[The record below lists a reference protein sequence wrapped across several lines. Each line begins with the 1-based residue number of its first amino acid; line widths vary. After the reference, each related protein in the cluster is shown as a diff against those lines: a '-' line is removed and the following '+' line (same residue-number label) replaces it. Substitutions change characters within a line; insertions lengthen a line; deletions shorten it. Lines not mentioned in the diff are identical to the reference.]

1 MKVNK
6 LWAAAAL
13 ALALVS
19 CKNEPAKE
27 PKQQEMKF
35 PVVLSLE
42 GNKSGDMRAT
52 EKSNSL
58 SASYQNEKAI
68 ENLTV
73 VVFLNNNSTNTP
85 VAVEKVITYDKLT
98 KPTDPYQGEFKF
110 DMGMAGT
117 YQLEVIAN
125 GYKDESDK
133 DAFLAEFRQ
142 GLSYE
147 QFKKIVFERALPN
160 NGETG
165 FAMLSTEPKKVTTLA
180 NETAHAGTIKL
191 RRLAC
196 RFDVFNKLTD
206 KLELTKVTLQN
217 QTDKS
222 YLMTQGTVPANAG
235 NTPEEFTANGTWF
248 TPTMVS
254 AGIYSYENP
263 AEGAVKLKLE
273 GKYDS
278 KAWEKT
284 IELRDK
290 DGNYIATQRNHIYR
304 VHLTKGNGTTPGGG
318 DNGGGKDD
326 PTNADKINYVIE
338 VLDWDEDASMDYEDN
353 DVWDAELINPLQ
365 YVAEYN
371 LNKTGDGFVSDLYD
385 PSINETGYFTHATV
399 LQKYKNVVIDGK
411 SYHTP
416 SYEEAMMIV
425 PSYSNYPSVNYDDGD
440 QYVMRKFIKD
450 TVMVGGNRVV
460 CNQFFQKNVVNGAV
474 ADGKVCYA
482 YRFMNT
488 QYQSVWKYERLVING
503 HSVTRV
509 TAQNVIE
516 RFTSESMDNY
526 MKPEFWEKHAATSV
540 VRIFPSTGHKYE
552 DTVYGAEEGR
562 YWTTTP
568 MGDASGELY
577 NVYEL
582 TFDNSSAGY
591 ARYANVDNIPIRL
604 FQDTL

>member
-19 CKNEPAKE
+19 CKDEPAKE
-27 PKQQEMKF
+27 PVQQEMKF

-42 GNKSGDMRAT
+42 GNKSGAMRAT

-58 SASYQNEKAI
+58 SASYQNERAI

-73 VVFLNNNSTNTP
+73 VVFLNNNSANTP
-85 VAVEKVITYDKLT
+85 VAVEKVITYDNLT

-125 GYKDESDK
+125 GYKDDSDK
-133 DAFLAEFRQ
+133 DAFIKQFKQ

-147 QFKKIVFERALPN
+147 QFKKIVFERALPD
-160 NGETG
+160 NGKPG
-165 FAMLSTEPKKVTTLA
+165 FAMLSTEPTKVTTSA

-206 KLELTKVTLQN
+206 KLKLTKVTLQN

-222 YLMTQGTVPANAG
+222 YLMTQGTIPANAA
-235 NTPEEFTANGTWF
+235 NEPKEYTENGTWF
-248 TPTMVS
+248 SPTLVS

-263 AEGAVKLKLE
+263 VKGAVKLKLE
-273 GKYDS
+273 GEYDGQ
-278 KAWEKT
+278 AWEKT

-290 DGNYIATQRNHIYR
+290 NGNYVDTQRNHIYR

-318 DNGGGKDD
+318 DD
-326 PTNADKINYVIE
+326 PANADKINYVIE
-338 VLDWDEDASMDYEDN
+338 VLDWDEDASMVYEDN

-385 PSINETGYFTHATV
+385 PSFNETGYFTHATV

-425 PSYSNYPSVNYDDGD
+425 PSYSSYPSVNYDDED

-474 ADGKVCYA
+474 VDGKVCYA
-482 YRFMNT
+482 YRFMDT
-488 QYQSVWKYERLVING
+488 PYQSVWKYERLVVNG
-503 HSVTRV
+503 HPVTRV

-516 RFTSESMDNY
+516 GFTFKSMDNY

-568 MGDASGELY
+568 KGDASGELY

-582 TFDNSSAGY
+582 TFDNTSVGY
-591 ARYANVDNIPIRL
+591 AGYANVDNIPVRL
-604 FQDTL
+604 FKDTLD

>member
-6 LWAAAAL
+6 LWTVAAL
-13 ALALVS
+13 ALVLVS
-19 CKNEPAKE
+19 CKNESAQE

-68 ENLTV
+68 ENLTI
-73 VVFLNNNSTNTP
+73 VVFLNNNSANTP
-85 VAVEKVITYDKLT
+85 VAVEKVVTYDKLT
-98 KPTDPYQGEFKF
+98 KPSDPYQGEFKF

-125 GYKDESDK
+125 GYKDDSDK
-133 DAFLAEFRQ
+133 DAFIKQFKQ

-147 QFKKIVFERALPN
+147 RFKKIVFERALPN

-165 FAMLSTEPKKVTTLA
+165 FAMLSTEPTKVTTSA

-206 KLELTKVTLQN
+206 KLKLTKVTLQN

-222 YLMTQGTVPANAG
+222 YLMTQATIPANAG
-235 NTPEEFTANGTWF
+235 NEPKEYTENGTWF
-248 TPTMVS
+248 TPTLVS

-263 AEGAVKLKLE
+263 VKGAVKLKLE
-273 GKYDS
+273 GEYDGQ
-278 KAWEKT
+278 AWEKT

-290 DGNYIATQRNHIYR
+290 NGNYVDTQRNHIYR

-318 DNGGGKDD
+318 ND
-326 PTNADKINYVIE
+326 PANADKINYVIE

-425 PSYSNYPSVNYDDGD
+425 PSYSNYPSVNYDDESI
-440 QYVMRKFIKD
+440 YVMRRFIKD

-482 YRFMNT
+482 YRFMDT
-488 QYQSVWKYERLVING
+488 PYQSVWKYERLVING

-516 RFTSESMDNY
+516 GFTFESMVNY

-540 VRIFPSTGHKYE
+540 VRIFPSTGHKSE

-568 MGDASGELY
+568 KGDVSGELY
-577 NVYEL
+577 NVYEF
-582 TFDNSSAGY
+582 TFGEYDASFAGY
-591 ARYANVDNIPIRL
+591 ANIDNIPVRL
-604 FQDTL
+604 FKDTLD

>member
-27 PKQQEMKF
+27 PVQQEMKF

-58 SASYQNEKAI
+58 SASYQNERAI

-73 VVFLNNNSTNTP
+73 VVFINNNSSNTP

-110 DMGMAGT
+110 DMGMAGN

-125 GYKDESDK
+125 GYKDDSDK
-133 DAFLAEFRQ
+133 DAFIQQFKQ

-147 QFKKIVFERALPN
+147 QFKKIVYERALPN

-165 FAMLSTEPKKVTTLA
+165 FAMLSTEPTKVTTSA

-206 KLELTKVTLQN
+206 KLKLTKVTLQN

-222 YLMTQGTVPANAG
+222 YLMTQATIPANAG
-235 NTPEEFTANGTWF
+235 NEPKEYTENGTWF
-248 TPTMVS
+248 TPTLVS

-263 AEGAVKLKLE
+263 VKGAVKLKLE
-273 GKYDS
+273 GEYDGQ
-278 KAWEKT
+278 AWEKT

-290 DGNYIATQRNHIYR
+290 NGNYVDTQRNHIYR

-318 DNGGGKDD
+318 DD
-326 PTNADKINYVIE
+326 PANADKINYVIE

-385 PSINETGYFTHATV
+385 PSFNETGYFTHATV

-425 PSYSNYPSVNYDDGD
+425 PSYSNYPSVNYDDESI
-440 QYVMRKFIKD
+440 YVMRKFIKD

-482 YRFMNT
+482 YRFMDT
-488 QYQSVWKYERLVING
+488 PYQSVWKYERLVING
-503 HSVTRV
+503 HSVTRI

-516 RFTSESMDNY
+516 GFTFESMDNY

-540 VRIFPSTGHKYE
+540 VRIFPSTGHKNE

-568 MGDASGELY
+568 MGDASGKLY
-577 NVYEL
+577 NVYEF
-582 TFDNSSAGY
+582 TFDNTSASY
-591 ARYANVDNIPIRL
+591 AGYANVDNIPIRL
-604 FQDTL
+604 FKDTLD

>member
-6 LWAAAAL
+6 LWTVAAL
-13 ALALVS
+13 ALVLVS
-19 CKNEPAKE
+19 CKNESAQE

-42 GNKSGDMRAT
+42 GNKSGNMRAT

-58 SASYQNEKAI
+58 SASYQNERAI

-73 VVFLNNNSTNTP
+73 VVFINNNSSNTP

-110 DMGMAGT
+110 DMGMAGN

-125 GYKDESDK
+125 GYKDDSDK
-133 DAFLAEFRQ
+133 DAFIQQFKQ

-147 QFKKIVFERALPN
+147 QFKKIVYERALPN

-165 FAMLSTEPKKVTTLA
+165 FAMLSTEPTKVTTSA

-206 KLELTKVTLQN
+206 KLKLTKVTLQN

-222 YLMTQGTVPANAG
+222 YLMTQATIPANAG
-235 NTPEEFTANGTWF
+235 NEPKEYTENGTWF
-248 TPTMVS
+248 TPTLVS

-263 AEGAVKLKLE
+263 VKGAVKLKLE
-273 GKYDS
+273 GEYDGQ
-278 KAWEKT
+278 AWEKT

-290 DGNYIATQRNHIYR
+290 NGNYVDTQRNHIYR

-318 DNGGGKDD
+318 DD
-326 PTNADKINYVIE
+326 PANADKINYVIE

-385 PSINETGYFTHATV
+385 PSFNETGYFTYATV

-425 PSYSNYPSVNYDDGD
+425 PSYSNYPSVNYDDESI
-440 QYVMRKFIKD
+440 YVMRNFIKD

-482 YRFMNT
+482 YRFMDT
-488 QYQSVWKYERLVING
+488 PYQSVWKYERLVING

-516 RFTSESMDNY
+516 GFTFESMDNY

-540 VRIFPSTGHKYE
+540 VRIFPSTGHKSE

-568 MGDASGELY
+568 KGDASTKFY
-577 NVYEL
+577 NVYEF
-582 TFDNSSAGY
+582 TFGEYDASFAGY
-591 ARYANVDNIPIRL
+591 ANIDNIPVRL
-604 FQDTL
+604 FKDTLD